1 TMESLMLIVRA
12 PVRISLAG
20 GGTDLSAYYEPF
32 GGLVVG
38 TTINKYFYAILQD
51 SGRAGVQLSSSDYA
65 TLYYHAPGE
74 EMAWD
79 GDLRLP
85 RAILHHFGIN
95 TGVEVFLACQ
105 VPPGTGLGS
114 SSAAAVALVKGL
126 STLTGRPLSTLELAE
141 EACAIEIEKLGM
153 PIGKQDQYFA
163 AFGGLNA
170 ITFSAAGCAPRP
182 LRVTEA
188 TRRTLEANLMLFFT
202 GTAHTS
208 THILAAQREATA
220 RQRSGVIEALHHI
233 KGLAERAIVALE
245 GDQPDRIGELLHE
258 NWIQKKRLASGI
270 TNAAIDED
278 YSEALAQ
285 GALGGKITG
294 AGGGGFLML
303 YCPQERQERVTKA
316 LEARGLRRMDF
327 GFDTEG
333 ARVLLNAGREHDGD
347 APRWD
352 MRRSPP
358 LGPRA

>member
-1 TMESLMLIVRA
+1 MLIVRA

-38 TTINKYFYAILQD
+38 TTINKYFYAIIET

-85 RAILHHFGIN
+85 RAILHHFGIS
-95 TGVEVFLACQ
+95 TGIELFLACQ
-105 VPPGTGLGS
+105 IPPGTGLGS

-126 STLTGRPLSTLELAE
+126 ATLTERPLSPLELAE
-141 EACAIEIEKLGM
+141 EACAIEIEKLDM

-182 LRVTEA
+182 LRVMEA
-188 TRRTLEANLMLFFT
+188 TQRALEANLMLFFT
-202 GTAHTS
+202 GTAHNS
-208 THILAAQREATA
+208 AHILAAQREATS
-220 RQRSGVIEALHHI
+220 RQRSGVIDALHHI
-233 KGLAERAIVALE
+233 KGLAEQTITALE
-245 GDQPDRIGELLHE
+245 EGLPDRVGELLHE

-270 TNAAIDED
+270 TNPAIDED
-278 YSEALAQ
+278 YSEAMAH

-303 YCPQERQERVTKA
+303 YCPLERQERVTKA

-327 GFDTEG
+327 GFESEG
-333 ARVLLNAGREHDGD
+333 ARILFNSGHH
-347 APRWD
+347 
-352 MRRSPP
+352 
-358 LGPRA
+358 LGGIDQLSGIRYS